1 MGVCVW
7 GGGLFE
13 GGGWA
18 EEFVAA
24 LFFGDAQGLEV
35 AINTPLVGAS
45 LLAKNVNDNACIL
58 DERGVFEFF
67 ASKLAPTG
75 VWVWGGGLFEGG
87 GRAEEVV
94 AALFFGYAHGL
105 EVALN
110 TPLVGASLLAKN
122 VNDNACIL
130 DERGVF
136 EFFASKLAPTGVWVC
151 GCVGGVIR
159 GRGRAE
165 EFVAALFF
173 GYAHGLEV
181 AFNTPLVGA
190 SLLAK
195 NVNDNACIL
204 DERGVFEFSRA
215 SSLLQVYGCVGVW
228 GGVIRGRGRAEEFV
242 AALFFGYA
250 HGLEVALNTPLVGAS
265 LLAPTGVW
273 VCVCVWGGG
282 YSRAAAGPK
291 NS

>member
-1 MGVCVW
+1 MLAKNVNDNACILDERGVFEFFASKLAPTGVC

-24 LFFGDAQGLEV
+24 LFFGYAQGLEV

-75 VWVWGGGLFEGG
+75 VCVWGGLFEGG
-87 GRAEEVV
+87 GWAEEFV
-94 AALFFGYAHGL
+94 AALFFGYAQGL
-105 EVALN
+105 EVALD

-136 EFFASKLAPTGVWVC
+136 EFFASKLAPTGVWVY

-159 GRGRAE
+159 G
-165 EFVAALFF
+165 
-173 GYAHGLEV
+173 
-181 AFNTPLVGA
+181 
-190 SLLAK
+190 
-195 NVNDNACIL
+195 
-204 DERGVFEFSRA
+204 
-215 SSLLQVYGCVGVW
+215 
-228 GGVIRGRGRAEEFV
+228 
-242 AALFFGYA
+242 
-250 HGLEVALNTPLVGAS
+250 
-265 LLAPTGVW
+265 
-273 VCVCVWGGG
+273 
-282 YSRAAAGPK
+282 
-291 NS
+291 

>member
-1 MGVCVW
+1 MLAKNVNDNACILDERGVFEFFASKLAPTGVWVCV
-7 GGGLFE
+7 GGLFE

-24 LFFGDAQGLEV
+24 LFFGYAQGLEV
-35 AINTPLVGAS
+35 AFNTPLVGAS

-75 VWVWGGGLFEGG
+75 VWVCVGGLFEGG
-87 GRAEEVV
+87 GRAEEFV
-94 AALFFGYAHGL
+94 AALFFGDAHGL

-136 EFFASKLAPTGVWVC
+136 EFFASKLAPTGVWV
-151 GCVGGVIR
+151 
-159 GRGRAE
+159 
-165 EFVAALFF
+165 
-173 GYAHGLEV
+173 
-181 AFNTPLVGA
+181 
-190 SLLAK
+190 
-195 NVNDNACIL
+195 
-204 DERGVFEFSRA
+204 
-215 SSLLQVYGCVGVW
+215 W
-228 GGVIRGRGRAEEFV
+228 GG
-242 AALFFGYA
+242 LF
-250 HGLEVALNTPLVGAS
+250 E
-265 LLAPTGVW
+265 
-273 VCVCVWGGG
+273 GGG
-282 YSRAAAGPK
+282 GPK

>member
-1 MGVCVW
+1 
-7 GGGLFE
+7 
-13 GGGWA
+13 
-18 EEFVAA
+18 
-24 LFFGDAQGLEV
+24 
-35 AINTPLVGAS
+35 

-75 VWVWGGGLFEGG
+75 VCVWGGLFEGG
-87 GRAEEVV
+87 GRAEEFV

-136 EFFASKLAPTGVWVC
+136 EFFASKLAPTGVC
-151 GCVGGVIR
+151 
-159 GRGRAE
+159 
-165 EFVAALFF
+165 
-173 GYAHGLEV
+173 
-181 AFNTPLVGA
+181 
-190 SLLAK
+190 
-195 NVNDNACIL
+195 
-204 DERGVFEFSRA
+204 
-215 SSLLQVYGCVGVW
+215 
-228 GGVIRGRGRAEEFV
+228 
-242 AALFFGYA
+242 
-250 HGLEVALNTPLVGAS
+250 
-265 LLAPTGVW
+265 
-273 VCVCVWGGG
+273 VCVCVWGG

>member
-1 MGVCVW
+1 MLAKNVNDNACILDERGVFEFFASKLAPTGVW
-7 GGGLFE
+7 VYVCGGLFE

-75 VWVWGGGLFEGG
+75 VWVYGCGGGYSRA
-87 GRAEEVV
+87 GRAEEFV

-151 GCVGGVIR
+151 VGGLFE
-159 GRGRAE
+159 GGGWAE

-173 GYAHGLEV
+173 GDAQGLEV

-204 DERGVFEFSRA
+204 DERGVFEFFA
-215 SSLLQVYGCVGVW
+215 SKLAPTGVCV
-228 GGVIRGRGRAEEFV
+228 GGVIRGRRPGRRIRSGFV
-242 AALFFGYA
+242 FR
-250 HGLEVALNTPLVGAS
+250 VRPR
-265 LLAPTGVW
+265 P
-273 VCVCVWGGG
+273 
-282 YSRAAAGPK
+282 
-291 NS
+291 